1 MIDDTI
7 AAISTP
13 LGEGGIGIVR
23 ISGPDAINIVK
34 AIFKPVKDRDL
45 DNENF
50 KIIYGHIYNN
60 NNNSDTVNREIIDE
74 VLVSVMRAPN
84 TYTKE
89 DIIEI
94 NCHGGSLPVR
104 EILELVLS
112 KGARLAEPG
121 EFSKRA
127 FLNGRLDMAQ
137 AEAIIDIIRSTTGD
151 ALKLAVGQ
159 LKGGLSR
166 KIDFIQ
172 NELLEI
178 TAFIEANIDFPEDEI
193 EEYNLTTIKTK
204 VKKVKEEIKNL
215 LDTAD
220 TGRIYR
226 NGLKTVI
233 TGKPNVGKSSLLNV
247 LLKEKR
253 AIVTDIPGTTR
264 DVIEEILN
272 LGGVPVKII
281 DTAGIRDTDDMIEKI
296 GVEKSKSAIEEAE
309 MILMVFDSN
318 EEYDYEDEKI
328 VKMVEK
334 KCGIKVLNKIDLKN
348 NRKNINYKI
357 KEVLPNWPLI
367 EISAIKEKGI
377 EKLEKKIV
385 DMVTGGKSITS
396 DTAIISNIRHK
407 NQLKKALIHLEDVLV
422 AIDKGMPLDI
432 IAIDIRG
439 AWEAVGEINGTAVT
453 ENIID
458 KIFAEF
464 CIGK

>member
-1 MIDDTI
+1 MLDDTI

-23 ISGPDAINIVK
+23 ISGPDAIKIAK
-34 AIFKPVKDRDL
+34 AIFEPAKDKNL
-45 DNENF
+45 AEENF
-50 KIIYGHIYNN
+50 KIIYGHIYNAN
-60 NNNSDTVNREIIDE
+60 TNQVNEEQEIIDE
-74 VLVSVMRAPN
+74 VLLSVMRAPN

-94 NCHGGSLPVR
+94 NCHGGSLPAR

-137 AEAIIDIIRSTTGD
+137 AEAIIDVIRSTTGD

-159 LKGGLSR
+159 LRGGLSQR
-166 KIDFIQ
+166 IDSIQ
-172 NELLEI
+172 NQLLEI
-178 TAFIEANIDFPEDEI
+178 IAYIEVNIDFPEDEI
-193 EEYNLTTIKTK
+193 EEYNFTSIKSK
-204 VKKVKEEIKNL
+204 VKLIKEEITKL
-215 LDTAD
+215 IETAD

-226 NGLKTVI
+226 DGLKTAIV
-233 TGKPNVGKSSLLNV
+233 GKPNVGKSSLLNV

-281 DTAGIRDTDDMIEKI
+281 DTAGIRDTEDIIEKI
-296 GVEKSKSAIEEAE
+296 GVERSRAAIEEAE
-309 MILMVFDSN
+309 MILLVFDSDT
-318 EEYDYEDEKI
+318 EYNFEDDKI
-328 VKMVEK
+328 VKIVEE

-348 NRKNINYKI
+348 SKTNSDKI
-357 KEVLPNWPLI
+357 KEILPDWPLI
-367 EISAIKEKGI
+367 EISAIEKKGI
-377 EKLEKKIV
+377 RNLEKKIV
-385 DMVTGGKSITS
+385 EMVTGGKSLRK
-396 DTAIISNIRHK
+396 DGVLVSNIRHK
-407 NQLKKALIHLEDVLV
+407 NQLKKALVHLEDVLR
-422 AIDKGMPLDI
+422 AIALGMPLDI
-432 IAIDIRG
+432 VAIDIRV

-453 ENIID
+453 ENIVD